1 MLTSTFEPAAVYA
14 LVRKIP
20 HGRVATYGQLA
31 HLLGFPR
38 HARHVGNALANLPEG
53 ITTPWHRVVN
63 ATGQISMRL
72 TNWRSGSDQLQRI
85 LLEAEDV
92 QFSSEGKIDLKR
104 YGWMPTAT
112 TAKRP

>member
-1 MLTSTFEPAAVYA
+1 MLKSTLDPAALYA
-14 LVRKIP
+14 LVRDIP
-20 HGRVATYGQLA
+20 RGRVATYGQLA
-31 HLLGFPR
+31 HMLGFPR

-63 ATGQISMRL
+63 ADGQISMRL
-72 TNWRSGSDQLQRI
+72 TNWRSGSDALQRI

-104 YGWMPTAT
+104 FGWMPTAT
-112 TAKRP
+112 SEKRP